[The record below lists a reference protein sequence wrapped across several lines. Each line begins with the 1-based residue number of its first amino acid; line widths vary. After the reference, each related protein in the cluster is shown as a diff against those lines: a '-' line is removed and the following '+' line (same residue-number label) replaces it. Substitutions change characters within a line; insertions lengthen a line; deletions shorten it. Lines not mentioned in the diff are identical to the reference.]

1 MDEHLRLTY
10 KSFLH
15 KIVGRWNKDVEIYD
29 SILFSPDHNENERD
43 RYKKLDEI
51 DGFTPVQ
58 PAKEESEFRR
68 FGVTEKIKEEKD
80 VEIKTYPKS
89 YSDKEIIKKAI
100 SSNEFLE
107 NILQGKILDV
117 IVDAMYS
124 KEVAEGEVIIQE
136 GEPGSNM
143 YVSDQGTFEVYVKN
157 KLVSSFSDQKVFGE
171 LAVLYNNKR
180 LATIKAITSG
190 KIWVLPRVVY
200 QQSLIKD
207 AMQYMNE
214 TFSFLKNVPMI
225 NKLREE
231 KLRIIADLLKKEV
244 FKPDTVIVKEG
255 DVGDKFYIIRAGSV
269 TVTKNGEGKVGELG
283 KGEFFGERALLYSD
297 TRQATVTAQAP
308 SVECLTLTR
317 TQFQEHFDPN
327 LLKVVDDKIEDVQ
340 EQDKTPKREMPSTS
354 AGGEYSDIKLADL
367 TMIATLGVGGFGRV
381 ELVQHKK
388 QKDLTFALKYLK
400 KADMVEQSQVEHVYN
415 ERNIQIKC
423 NSIFIV
429 RLYNTFKDQKYLYF
443 LMESCLGGDLWAYLQ
458 KRKNKC
464 VSDQDARFF
473 AGCVLEAFAYLHE
486 RKYIYRDLKPENLLI
501 DAQGYIKLTDF
512 GFAKHLGDQLK
523 TFTFAG
529 TPEYVAPEIIY
540 NKGHDKSADYWTFG
554 ILIFELLVGRTP
566 FRAGDDYM
574 KTYNRILKGINAVT
588 FPQHVSRSAVN
599 IILKL
604 CRPTPTERLGLQK
617 NGIDD
622 IRNHKWFQGF
632 EWNKLRSK
640 KMKAP
645 YVPKLTSNIDVRNID
660 SFKKDDDIPPDST
673 EFDQF

>member
-1 MDEHLRLTY
+1 MLCLKCCCWSRKMNVTARVFNPPDEPEKPPGEPEKPPAEPEKPPVINPQVVDERRPGIREHIPLD
-10 KSFLH
+10 
-15 KIVGRWNKDVEIYD
+15 NNVEI
-29 SILFSPDHNENERD
+29 E
-43 RYKKLDEI
+43 
-51 DGFTPVQ
+51 
-58 PAKEESEFRR
+58 
-68 FGVTEKIKEEKD
+68 VT
-80 VEIKTYPKS
+80 PKS
-89 YSDKEIIKKAI
+89 DHDKEIIKKAI